1 MESEI
6 TILRDG
12 RVYVTLETINGET
25 PALTKKEQG
34 KRLDM
39 PVSRGKDLRDTN
51 LRRAIELCMPG
62 VQTIQGPLAYC
73 AALAPYPFFEG
84 ETQKNSRRV
93 KEDVVHSK
101 GREFSSDLK
110 IDTIDNPT
118 LARILVSYQKPMKI
132 QEDELVEQI

>member
-1 MESEI
+1 M
-6 TILRDG
+6 
-12 RVYVTLETINGET
+12 
-25 PALTKKEQG
+25 Q
-34 KRLDM
+34 
-39 PVSRGKDLRDTN
+39 
-51 LRRAIELCMPG
+51 G
-62 VQTIQGPLAYC
+62 VQTIQDPLAYC
-73 AALAPYPFFEG
+73 AALAPYPFFKGETQKNSRRVKEDRSRSFEG

-118 LARILVSYQKPMKI
+118 LARILVSYQKPMEI

>member
-1 MESEI
+1 
-6 TILRDG
+6 
-12 RVYVTLETINGET
+12 
-25 PALTKKEQG
+25 
-34 KRLDM
+34 
-39 PVSRGKDLRDTN
+39 
-51 LRRAIELCMPG
+51 MPG

-110 IDTIDNPT
+110 IDTMDNPT
-118 LARILVSYQKPMKI
+118 LARILELYQKQLEFFGKRLAGGAD
-132 QEDELVEQI
+132 QSAQKQKQDVH